1 MEIGMHLTDDGR
13 ENPNAC
19 CQILK
24 AIQILLCKEMLYRE
38 TFFPQS
44 LYLQPESPCK
54 LVRMPVLS

>member
-1 MEIGMHLTDDGR
+1 MEIGMHFTDDGSA
-13 ENPNAC
+13 NPNTR

-24 AIQILLCKEMLYRE
+24 AIQILHCKEMLYSE